1 MLTRIRTISGGGRDF
16 RLFVLLTV
24 LSAIIQAAAV
34 LVLFPLLDDLF
45 GGTPVDA
52 WPWVLAMVA
61 LIGAAWALDI
71 LAAHKGLAVG
81 LSLMHAIQ
89 RHTPAAI
96 LSWPT
101 PVIPRSKAARLRTLL
116 STGAVEVTSAPVLMV
131 GPVVTA
137 VVFTAALGIGLLF
150 FTVPAALVTLAGGVL
165 MMLALVLSSRLVTRA
180 DEEFAAAT
188 ENLDDRLIDYARAQ
202 PSLRTARRVS
212 AGARLVDEALVSAR
226 RRTLRL
232 LFWQVPGEI
241 LFSVVLQAVLIGYG
255 LTVWLAVDNGTLGAV
270 SAAVTVIVMLRVVEQ
285 VTGLSR
291 LSVGIQSL
299 NRTLTEAAEVVTTPV
314 STPTAASPTPPQVIV
329 TDVDVDFPDGT
340 RGLDG
345 VSLDLRP
352 GTVTVVVGRS
362 GSGKST
368 LLRTLAGLAIPTSG
382 SVSLD
387 GVAAESSDLR
397 GNATVVF
404 QQTALGA
411 GTVKDNL
418 LAVNPDLTQTDLERL
433 ADASGLRGVLEE
445 IPTGWDTPVG
455 ELGDRLSG
463 GERQRVGIARA
474 LAKPSHLLLVDEA
487 TSALDAHNE
496 AAVVESIRTIRADYT
511 TVIVTHR
518 PSTLSVADTV
528 VVLDDGRIIEQ
539 GTPAELEAAGGSF
552 AHLVQEW
559 RNSASWRVGRGN

>member
-24 LSAIIQAAAV
+24 LSAVIQAAAV

-52 WPWVLAMVA
+52 WPWVLVMVA

-101 PVIPRSKAARLRTLL
+101 SAIPRSKAARLRTLL
-116 STGAVEVTSAPVLMV
+116 ATGAVEVTSAPVLMV

-137 VVFTAALGIGLLF
+137 VVFTVALGVGLLF
-150 FTVPAALVTLAGGVL
+150 FAVPPAVVPLVGGAL
-165 MMLALVLSSRLVTRA
+165 MMLTLVLSSRLVTRA
-180 DEEFAAAT
+180 DEEFAAAN

-202 PSLRTARRVS
+202 PSLRTARRLS
-212 AGARLVDEALVSAR
+212 AGARLVDGALVSAR

-255 LTVWLAVDNGTLGAV
+255 LTVWLAFDNGILSAV

-299 NRTLTEAAEVVTTPV
+299 NRTLAEAAEVVTTPV
-314 STPTAASPTPPQVIV
+314 ST
-329 TDVDVDFPDGT
+329 
-340 RGLDG
+340 
-345 VSLDLRP
+345 
-352 GTVTVVVGRS
+352 
-362 GSGKST
+362 
-368 LLRTLAGLAIPTSG
+368 
-382 SVSLD
+382 
-387 GVAAESSDLR
+387 
-397 GNATVVF
+397 
-404 QQTALGA
+404 
-411 GTVKDNL
+411 
-418 LAVNPDLTQTDLERL
+418 
-433 ADASGLRGVLEE
+433 
-445 IPTGWDTPVG
+445 
-455 ELGDRLSG
+455 
-463 GERQRVGIARA
+463 
-474 LAKPSHLLLVDEA
+474 
-487 TSALDAHNE
+487 
-496 AAVVESIRTIRADYT
+496 
-511 TVIVTHR
+511 
-518 PSTLSVADTV
+518 
-528 VVLDDGRIIEQ
+528 
-539 GTPAELEAAGGSF
+539 
-552 AHLVQEW
+552 
-559 RNSASWRVGRGN
+559 